1 VFARARPGLKER
13 AGCTGFRPDFS
24 WIELPVLGLDG
35 YPAHR
40 RGIARDAPG
49 LSFLGMRYQFRMG
62 SALIGGVGE
71 DAEYVVGQTVQFLR
85 SKATAA
91 AGSSAKGGAICVT
104 EAKQL

>member
-1 VFARARPGLKER
+1 MFARARPGLKER

-40 RGIARDAPG
+40 RGIAHDAPG

-71 DAEYVVGQTVQFLR
+71 DAEYVVGQTVQFP
-85 SKATAA
+85 SIQGDG
-91 AGSSAKGGAICVT
+91 GSG
-104 EAKQL
+104 